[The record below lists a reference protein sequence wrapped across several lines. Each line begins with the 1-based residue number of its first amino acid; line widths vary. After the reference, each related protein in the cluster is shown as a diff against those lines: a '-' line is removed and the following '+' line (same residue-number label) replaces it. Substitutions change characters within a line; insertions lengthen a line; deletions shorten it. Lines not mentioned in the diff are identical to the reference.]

1 MKPIFVLMILLISL
15 PMLSQVSQKENAE
28 KAVEAVK
35 HIFPQWKQLQFEFDK
50 VDESAIPDY
59 LQARFYVTHQDKK
72 VPVVVYYRKDMKYVF
87 VGQFIDMENNNSLTN
102 EFAGEIKFTT
112 VDMNTLNLKNAARIG
127 ELNAPVTIIEYSDF
141 QCPYCKKAAPTV
153 KKILENY
160 KDKIV

>member
-59 LQARFYVTHQDKK
+59 LQC
-72 VPVVVYYRKDMKYVF
+72 
-87 VGQFIDMENNNSLTN
+87 LLW
-102 EFAGEIKFTT
+102 EFSYIRHTFQA
-112 VDMNTLNLKNAARIG
+112 DTLPLSCSR
-127 ELNAPVTIIEYSDF
+127 
-141 QCPYCKKAAPTV
+141 Q
-153 KKILENY
+153 
-160 KDKIV
+160 